1 MLNATTPSE
10 IEAAFA
16 TAVQQRVGAL
26 VVASGAFFIN
36 QRAQLIGLAARHS
49 IPCIYTGRETVTD
62 GGLMSYGNL
71 LTDAYRR
78 NARYVGRILKGDK
91 PSDLPVDRS
100 TKFELLINLKTAQAL
115 GLTVPQTL
123 LVSADEVIE

>member
-1 MLNATTPSE
+1 MQRGTLGLQFVVLNATTPSE

-36 QRAQLIGLAARHS
+36 QRRTHRLGGAALHCR
-49 IPCIYTGRETVTD
+49 IYTGRETVTD

-100 TKFELLINLKTAQAL
+100 TKF
-115 GLTVPQTL
+115 
-123 LVSADEVIE
+123 SC